1 MAIKYGML
9 INLSKCVGCG
19 ACALACKTENN
30 TEHQK
35 KVGGVLQG
43 TKYNWADFLT
53 KTTGTFAGGDVAFEA
68 IPVLCNHCSDPGCL
82 PVCPVSAITKT
93 STGITMI
100 DEALC
105 TGCQLC
111 QDGCPYSSK
120 DVFEVGNVKQY
131 SVIHYNPATPAPQ
144 SFWADATTV
153 TPGSETP
160 ANLAV
165 LATVTPPYK
174 NAYTHTKYSA
184 VRAANKVEK
193 CYFCDHRLQNGLQP
207 YCVVSCPAGARVFG
221 DLNDASSYISTL
233 LASTAYKRLKNSGG
247 EWLTS
252 TQTGTNPNV
261 YYAGSY
267 APPVPTTIK
276 EVEDLAILQLSLY
289 PNPSSDIVNIEFDLE
304 NSTSVTI
311 TIYDIMGREVR
322 KVKKNE
328 QTASGKQKV
337 EINIYDLNA
346 GTYICTVITDEN
358 IKSANFVVSK

>member
-1 MAIKYGML
+1 MAVKYGML
-9 INLSKCVGCG
+9 INLSKCCGCG

-30 TEHQK
+30 TEHQT
-35 KVGGVLQG
+35 GG
-43 TKYNWADFLT
+43 TTHNWADYLT
-53 KTTGTFAGGDVAFEA
+53 FTTGTFAGGDVAFETR
-68 IPVLCNHCSDPGCL
+68 PVLCNHCSDPGCL
-82 PVCPVSAITKT
+82 PACPVSAIFKT
-93 STGITMI
+93 ATGITMI

-111 QDGCPYSSK
+111 QDGCPYSSR
-120 DVFEVGNVKQY
+120 DINEVGNEKQY
-131 SVIHYNPATPAPQ
+131 SVIHYNPVTPAPQ
-144 SFWADATTV
+144 SFWAGTAAVITGGT
-153 TPGSETP
+153 STP
-160 ANLAV
+160 ADEV
-165 LATVTPPYK
+165 LTATVTPPYK
-174 NAYTHTKYSA
+174 NAYTHPKYSA

-221 DLNDASSYISTL
+221 DLNDPSSYISTL
-233 LASTAYKRLKNSGG
+233 LASTVYKRLKNSSGQ
-247 EWLTS
+247 WLVPP
-252 TQTGTNPNV
+252 QVGTEPNV

-267 APPVPTTIK
+267 NPPVPTTIK

-322 KVKKNE
+322 KVKKDE
-328 QTASGKQKV
+328 HTASGKQKV
-337 EINIYDLNA
+337 EINVSDLNA

-358 IKSANFVVSK
+358 IKSANFVVNK